1 MEKIKTNELDEDIKL
16 FEIFGE
22 LLDTVLEND
31 WEKVSTEKIRALKN
45 NEPWYKIM
53 FTWLAPTRI
62 ATHIDYIMDQLNRN
76 KMNKKQIYQMWY
88 KLQ

>member
-31 WEKVSTEKIRALKN
+31 
-45 NEPWYKIM
+45 
-53 FTWLAPTRI
+53 
-62 ATHIDYIMDQLNRN
+62 
-76 KMNKKQIYQMWY
+76 
-88 KLQ
+88 